1 MPMALDSFS
10 PTPPDA
16 APLAGV
22 LAGMGG
28 GALGGVAPPEPAP
41 PPMLHNV
48 TVVRRKSYGCART
61 DPVPPEEFGITRRAK
76 LGDKATWDYCYHE
89 TRQTEAA
96 LISQGFDP
104 DQVADL
110 PTADFDSSEEA
121 QSRDTV
127 DDRDG
132 GAGGPG
138 LNPSTRQIKTTEHYI
153 LMKYEDD
160 DKTPKLYRVTTAG
173 EGQEILYRRK
183 GKKRRPAI
191 EPVAENPF
199 DAMTPVIMPHRFFGR
214 SVADLV
220 MDLQRIRTALLRT
233 LLDNLYLASNARMEV
248 AEEVATNDTLDDM
261 LANRPGGIVR
271 VKRLGGIQPIQN
283 GEIGS
288 FAYPLLE
295 YTSQRMEQRTG
306 VTRQGQGIDAQALTN
321 QSATAVNQIFSVAQA
336 KVKLIARIFA
346 ETGIKGLFLTLH
358 GVIRRNASVAS
369 TVRLRRKWVEVDPR
383 QWKRRADMTVT
394 VGMGSGT
401 KEQQLAFLWALLG
414 VQKEAIMVPGQGL
427 VKPENIYNTL
437 KKLVELGG
445 LKSVDP
451 YFVDPAENPDVGG
464 EPPPDPKLLEAQEKL
479 KLQQEETKAK
489 IALQV
494 EQSKVDQQAAMMKLA
509 SEKEIARARLEAEV
523 AMKRE
528 QMMAEIGLSRERMLA
543 EAQLKRE
550 QMDLEART
558 KLGTAAIDGAMS
570 RVGESS
576 GIETVQMGGEV
587 G

>member
-1 MPMALDSFS
+1 MALNSLPQPS
-10 PTPPDA
+10 PDA

-22 LAGMGG
+22 LAGMGNG
-28 GALGGVAPPEPAP
+28 TMGMVPPEPP
-41 PPMLHNV
+41 PLPMLHNV
-48 TVVRRKSYGCART
+48 TVVRRKNYGCART

-104 DQVADL
+104 KQVEDL
-110 PTADFDSSEEA
+110 PSADFDSSEEA
-121 QSRDTV
+121 QARDTV
-127 DDRDG
+127 DDRDAGSG
-132 GAGGPG
+132 GQG
-138 LNPSTRQIKTTEHYI
+138 LNPSTREIKTTEHYI

-160 DKTPKLYRVTTAG
+160 DKSPKLYRVTTAG
-173 EGQEILYRRK
+173 EGADILYRKSGKGRK
-183 GKKRRPAI
+183 RKPAI
-191 EPVAENPF
+191 EAVAENPF
-199 DAMTPVIMPHRFFGR
+199 DAMTPFIMPHRFFGR
-214 SVADLV
+214 SAADLV

-233 LLDNLYLASNARMEV
+233 LLDNLYLASNQRTEV
-248 AEEVATNDTLDDM
+248 SEDYATKDTLDDI
-261 LANRPGGIVR
+261 LNNRPGGVVR
-271 VKRLGGIQPIQN
+271 SKRPGGINPIQN
-283 GEIGS
+283 GEVGS

-295 YTSQRMEQRTG
+295 YTSQRLEQRSG

-336 KVKLIARIFA
+336 KIKLIARIFA

-358 GVIRRNASVAS
+358 GVIRRNSSVAG
-369 TVRLRRKWVEVDPR
+369 TVRLKRKWVEVDPR

-427 VKPENIYNTL
+427 VQPENIYNTL
-437 KKLVELGG
+437 KKLVEMGG

-451 YFVDPAENPDVGG
+451 YFVDPGENPDAGG
-464 EPPPDPKLLEAQEKL
+464 EPPPDPKVMEAQAKL
-479 KLQQEETKAK
+479 KLQQEESKAK
-489 IALQV
+489 LMLQA
-494 EQSKVDQQAAMMKLA
+494 EQVKADQQAAMAKLV
-509 SEKEIARARLEAEV
+509 SEKEISRARLDAEI

-550 QMDLEART
+550 QMDLEMRT
-558 KLGTAAIDGAMS
+558 RLGTAAIDGAMS
-570 RVGESS
+570 GSGDGS
-576 GIETVQMGGEV
+576 GIEAVQMGGEV